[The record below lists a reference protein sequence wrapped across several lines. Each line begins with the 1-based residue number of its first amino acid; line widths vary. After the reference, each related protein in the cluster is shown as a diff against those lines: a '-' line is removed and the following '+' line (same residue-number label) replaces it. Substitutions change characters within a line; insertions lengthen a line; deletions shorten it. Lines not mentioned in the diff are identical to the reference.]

1 MRPTQDC
8 CGTSP
13 RASALG
19 RIMRA
24 KKDVRGPSSLAGLR
38 RHGMV
43 MPANSR
49 GCGCVGSDASSQTS
63 SLSRRSSGQDRGGG
77 FLRIGRGDDRRAG
90 DLRQLPPLP
99 LWRRLVAVG
108 RGDDAGGQISVPCL
122 DRVCGACDR
131 SAPRRASTPRPVR
144 FTSTGLAIPCLRA
157 RFSSLSRILAS
168 DLRVTTGGIE
178 RCQRAAREQSGA
190 VKFADSGGNPG
201 ALGATAAA
209 RSAPAPAPSAP
220 ARA

>member
-1 MRPTQDC
+1 MPCGRRRIAAEHHPEQVRWDGSCGRRRTCAGRHRWPACGVTEWLCRPTRA
-8 CGTSP
+8 GVVAWGLTLPPKRAASAAAP
-13 RASALG
+13 RAKTEA
-19 RIMRA
+19 A
-24 KKDVRGPSSLAGLR
+24 A
-38 RHGMV
+38 
-43 MPANSR
+43 
-49 GCGCVGSDASSQTS
+49 
-63 SLSRRSSGQDRGGG
+63 

-144 FTSTGLAIPCLRA
+144 SPRPGWPYPACGRA
-157 RFSSLSRILAS
+157 SAACSGSSP
-168 DLRVTTGGIE
+168 
-178 RCQRAAREQSGA
+178 RCGRPGHSAQRGREQSGA
-190 VKFADSGGNPG
+190 VRFADSGGNPG
-201 ALGATAAA
+201 ATRRYSSGPVG
-209 RSAPAPAPSAP
+209 SGPAPSAP